1 MADRKVGEITVPT
14 EPVSRA
20 TKITGFTFKSYDKNA
35 GVLQFNIENQDGSP
49 TDLIDATVRLFMYIY
64 QGEEKKE
71 FPIFDNQIITESY
84 MQGVVKYPIPDM
96 LLSYEGKV
104 DANVYIDFPDGSHT
118 DNLAFTFN
126 IEKSVIDDNAQLN
139 GKYYFKDFQQLLDG
153 VKQEA
158 TDAVN
163 AALTN
168 VDSTI
173 EKANQQINE
182 FVEGATQAIDQTV
195 DEVTEQLQATQTKI
209 DTVSQNVTSAQNNLK
224 AVEDKMNQTNQQIGD
239 LGKLKKMYSNSIEF
253 GDYDYSGRA
262 NLAPNLDFSKLSGNG
277 IISQPPLAYVKG
289 RDSYFTIDNTDPSAV
304 GTSRNVYVPK
314 LGRLEK
320 GKTYIASVPLL
331 INSDFDTNIS
341 NISIHPY
348 NVTVDGVVN
357 RLGIIRPDENCRNK
371 WYRYSIAF
379 TVPSNFP
386 DGDHSPYM
394 QVWEAATATGKISI
408 GYDIKIEKVNS
419 TSDTA
424 TPYQPNLLEDPY
436 WLGKI
441 PLGENIA
448 DPIKIFPIKTS
459 SYSIYLGKNTEKYQ
473 LNQTYTITMKA
484 TKPATQQFGVYLLGG
499 AMGVGNMKPV
509 EGLSDVWQL
518 TFKVTQAHL
527 DAGITDVLN
536 LYQLPNTSVGA
547 VTIDWIKLEK
557 GNTRT
562 PNISQFKYF
571 GEGLK
576 DSNNP
581 NDYSWDITP
590 EYAEK
595 GLNDSVSLTEPQSV
609 DGTKNFLETPLVN
622 GKNVLVEEKLLP
634 YEAWH
639 STGTEQT
646 GISNKAR
653 LIIGPVATTIGA
665 KLNRSM
671 KENPLT
677 WNSGNWQATANRD
690 CTLLVEGLVRYQF
703 GGSTAGQYGYITFY
717 KDDAQTSS
725 IGFAGG
731 VGINGTALQWKHG
744 LHFSRIF
751 ALKKGEYFNITFE
764 TQDGKKLD
772 FSQINTL
779 HIMEIES

>member
-1 MADRKVGEITVPT
+1 MVYKTNESIIVIQAEAINPIQTNVVFWSHDRGTAKLRMKLVRKNGIPQSLPEGTTVPIRLIFRSAT
-14 EPVSRA
+14 AEGGYGKHDYLATIEDRVNGIVS
-20 TKITGFTFKSYDKNA
+20 I
-35 GVLQFNIENQDGSP
+35 VLEDNILGY
-49 TDLIDATVRLFMYIY
+49 V
-64 QGEEKKE
+64 
-71 FPIFDNQIITESY
+71 
-84 MQGVVKYPIPDM
+84 
-96 LLSYEGKV
+96 GKV
-104 DANVYIDFPDGSHT
+104 EGSVYIDFPNDRSLDTAGRF
-118 DNLAFTFN
+118 AFDIKRSPIDDSTPELEDYYFN
-126 IEKSVIDDNAQLN
+126 GFSQTIDKIEKILA
-139 GKYYFKDFQQLLDG
+139 DG
-153 VKQEA
+153 KQEIEQKIA
-158 TDAVN
+158 ESETQIEAKLKD
-163 AALTN
+163 TN
-168 VDSTI
+168 DKIT
-173 EKANQQINE
+173 KANQD
-182 FVEGATQAIDQTV
+182 VATLNTNIDKAN
-195 DEVTEQLQATQTKI
+195 DRI
-209 DTVSQNVTSAQNNLK
+209 D
-224 AVEDKMNQTNQQIGD
+224 QTNQQIGD

-581 NDYSWDITP
+581 NDYSWDIMP
-590 EYAEK
+590 EYTEK

-622 GKNVLVEEKLLP
+622 GKNVLVEEKPLP

-717 KDDAQTSS
+717 KDDAQNSS